1 MIFDLLPW
9 LLVPQVWIFD
19 GSCFSLVKWTTY
31 WVIMINILSC
41 YHGYLC
47 CKFEYLMVHIFHSLK
62 KNACGTIMVNIC
74 FVTMAT
80 CVTSLNTWWS
90 IFSLV
95 KRATYWTSMANT
107 RHYAFSI
114 WVTPLLL
121 VILTW
126 RIFQATLPQGESIIK
141 YIFCDPC

>member
-1 MIFDLLPW
+1 
-9 LLVPQVWIFD
+9 
-19 GSCFSLVKWTTY
+19 
-31 WVIMINILSC
+31 
-41 YHGYLC
+41 
-47 CKFEYLMVHIFHSLK
+47 
-62 KNACGTIMVNIC
+62 
-74 FVTMAT
+74 
-80 CVTSLNTWWS
+80 
-90 IFSLV
+90 
-95 KRATYWTSMANT
+95 MANT